1 VIIPFG
7 FGEIKT
13 CYVIFKYILDQ
24 YFFGNAIY
32 TKESGKTSN
41 PKHDIYHTLV
51 MTSATTKG
59 NGRSIYLEIIRERK
73 GI

>member
-1 VIIPFG
+1 LI
-7 FGEIKT
+7 
-13 CYVIFKYILDQ
+13 
-24 YFFGNAIY
+24 
-32 TKESGKTSN
+32 
-41 PKHDIYHTLV
+41 HDIYHTLV